1 MKLRAAI
8 LILSS
13 TVITIMMVGCNK
25 PQDATGISKPNSTLK
40 AEVKDDEVTRRV
52 QVALAKDEKLRGFDI
67 VIATLKGDVKLTGF
81 VDNQSQ
87 IDYVIKLA
95 RSINGAHSIHDELGI
110 KK

>member
-13 TVITIMMVGCNK
+13 MVITMMVVGCNK
-25 PQDATGISKPNSTLK
+25 PQDATGISKLNSTLK

-52 QVALAKDEKLRGFDI
+52 QVALVKDEKLGGFDI
-67 VIATLKGDVKLTGF
+67 AVVTHKGDVRLTGF